1 MRRTSLFLI
10 ARVGM
15 ACGVALFTSHAALAN
30 RPTLPA
36 DECLPDP
43 NGPPLKRSVFPRESE
58 SPYILP
64 FEPGKSFL
72 VWRTTSHFNP
82 GNKGVG
88 LYAIDFEMPIGTP
101 LIAARGG
108 KVVAVQQSFRDGNDK
123 DLEENFVMIEHDDKT
138 IARYIHIKRGGALVA
153 NGDLV
158 QQGQRIAYSGN
169 SGQTGGP
176 HLHFDVQLCGPNL
189 PPNYNVLPCGQ
200 TVPVNFKNAGP
211 NECGPIA
218 NKRYEARR
226 K

>member
-138 IARYIHIKRGGALVA
+138 IARYIHISAAVRSLPTAISCNKGSASRTVAILVKPA
-153 NGDLV
+153 VRIFTSMCSYVGLICRRITTYCLV
-158 QQGQRIAYSGN
+158 DR
-169 SGQTGGP
+169 
-176 HLHFDVQLCGPNL
+176 LC
-189 PPNYNVLPCGQ
+189 Q
-200 TVPVNFKNAGP
+200 
-211 NECGPIA
+211 
-218 NKRYEARR
+218 
-226 K
+226 